1 MEYVGKDP
9 LSIKKAT
16 GWERGADSLW
26 KYEENDFMINESV
39 HIFKNNDGHYSLML
53 SDFNCD
59 DHLFDEYPELSGISV
74 TIRNGNPERGFW
86 LTIRW
91 RL

>member
-1 MEYVGKDP
+1 
-9 LSIKKAT
+9 
-16 GWERGADSLW
+16 
-26 KYEENDFMINESV
+26 
-39 HIFKNNDGHYSLML
+39 ML

-59 DHLFDEYPELSGISV
+59 DHLFDEYPELSSISV